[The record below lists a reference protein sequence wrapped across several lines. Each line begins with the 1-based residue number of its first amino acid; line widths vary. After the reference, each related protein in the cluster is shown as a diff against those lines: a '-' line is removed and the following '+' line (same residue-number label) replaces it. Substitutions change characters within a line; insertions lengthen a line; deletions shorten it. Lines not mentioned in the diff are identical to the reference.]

1 MIIDCAKYS
10 CRGGHSINEDSVFCG
25 RDLFIV
31 ADGLG
36 GHGNGSQASSAAVE
50 YISGNYHGNISDEE
64 ICRILEGANSEVQS
78 LDNGSRTTV
87 AALFFNDDSARF
99 ANVGDSRVYYFR
111 RGSII
116 AMTKDHSVCQAS
128 VDMGEMSFE
137 EIRFSNDRSRLL
149 KVLGNNSQLNLKKL
163 YDTIEVMDGDAFIV
177 CSDGFWEYVHEA
189 EMEADLLKAENAEMW
204 MRTML
209 KRHLLAAEN
218 NGDNYSVICGIIRSD
233 KKPPAAVSDF
243 PKTKEIAVPEK
254 PVQSIR
260 NSIMIGAVIMIVL
273 AAVYLSMQYFGEKP
287 ADDGLPVNDEVT
299 VQTEIS
305 EETESDISS
314 EESEETSLS
323 DTDETAES
331 DISADVS
338 EESSLSESAETESTS
353 ATEIS
358 SETSV
363 CETETDTQTES
374 ETTVVCETETDT
386 QTENSEETSTSVT
399 PGTGSCV
406 IYPTGV
412 PTDIGVPPEPRN
424 SQ

>member
-36 GHGNGSQASSAAVE
+36 GHGNGSQASSAAVG
-50 YISGNYHGNISDEE
+50 YISGNYHGRISDEE
-64 ICRILEGANSEVQS
+64 ISCILEGANAEVKD

-111 RGSII
+111 KGSLI

-128 VDMGEMSFE
+128 VDMGELSFE
-137 EIRFSNDRSRLL
+137 EIRFNSDRSRLM
-149 KVLGNNSQLNLKKL
+149 KVLGNDSQLNIKKL

-177 CSDGFWEYVHEA
+177 CSDGFWEYVYEQ
-189 EMEADLLKAENAEMW
+189 EMEADLLKAESADMW
-204 MRTML
+204 MRGML

-233 KKPPAAVSDF
+233 KKPTADISDF
-243 PKTKEIAVPEK
+243 PKTLEIAVPEK
-254 PVQSIR
+254 KAQGIR
-260 NSIMIGAVIMIVL
+260 SSLMLGAVIMIIL
-273 AAVYLSMQYFGEKP
+273 ASVYLLMQHFGEKP
-287 ADDGLPVNDEVT
+287 HDDGLPVNDEVT
-299 VQTEIS
+299 ILTEIPD
-305 EETESDISS
+305 ETESDIY
-314 EESEETSLS
+314 SEETSLS
-323 DTDETAES
+323 HTDETSEG
-331 DISADVS
+331 DTSA
-338 EESSLSESAETESTS
+338 ESSLSESAETESTYV
-353 ATEIS
+353 TEIS

-363 CETETDTQTES
+363 CETETDTQAES

-412 PTDIGVPPEPRN
+412 PTDIGVPSEQKIPNE
-424 SQ
+424 SSDS